1 MVKPDPLLMK
11 DEYEGEES
19 HSISQPHAAPRGLL
33 LVYLLH
39 KIALK
44 PAHGYEILQDI
55 EAKTNGAWRP
65 GAGSIYPIL
74 KKLLANGFIETDCA
88 DVGETGHKVYSIT
101 SKGLTFMKEIKKNY
115 SNAGQR
121 WSSMRGIFL
130 ELMENSDLSKF
141 FTDGVRM
148 QSDFAQEIFKS
159 KGNKIPR
166 EEAEYTLK
174 EYILILE
181 RQLAWANQTL
191 SQLKN
196 GSTSEPSVK

>member
-1 MVKPDPLLMK
+1 MPNFVPSPPK
-11 DEYEGEES
+11 DDSGS
-19 HSISQPHAAPRGLL
+19 DDLHSISQPHAAPRGLL

-39 KIALK
+39 KIAVK

-74 KKLLANGFIETDCA
+74 KKLLANGFIETDA
-88 DVGETGHKVYSIT
+88 VDTGETGHKVYSIT
-101 SKGLTFMKEIKKNY
+101 DKGLKFMKDSKKAY

-130 ELMENSDLSKF
+130 ELMDTEDLAKF
-141 FTDGVRM
+141 FTDGVRA
-148 QSDFAQEIFKS
+148 QSDFAQDMFKS
-159 KGNKIPR
+159 KVDMMSKN
-166 EEAEYTLK
+166 EAEYMLK

-181 RQLAWANQTL
+181 RQLDWANQAL
-191 SQLKN
+191 SQLKCK
-196 GSTSEPSVK
+196 TSQKPNE